1 MSVDIQAYLW
11 PTPNGKKI
19 YVVLEEL
26 NIPYDVRL
34 INIGKNEQFAPEFL
48 KISPNNK
55 IPAIVDQNP
64 PKEFGD
70 SPISIFESAAI
81 LQYLAD
87 YKKGEGAPDLY
98 PKNPRERVKVNE
110 WLYWQIAGLGPM
122 MGQSN
127 HFSSTNIDYAKERY
141 SKEVDRLLGVM
152 NKRLGE
158 YNYLAGDNYTIA
170 DIASYTWLLYSDK
183 VKAEDT
189 PYPNI
194 KAWFERISERP
205 AVKRA
210 AEKAN
215 L

>member
-34 INIGKNEQFAPEFL
+34 IN
-48 KISPNNK
+48 
-55 IPAIVDQNP
+55 IVDQNP

-210 AEKAN
+210 AEKAD